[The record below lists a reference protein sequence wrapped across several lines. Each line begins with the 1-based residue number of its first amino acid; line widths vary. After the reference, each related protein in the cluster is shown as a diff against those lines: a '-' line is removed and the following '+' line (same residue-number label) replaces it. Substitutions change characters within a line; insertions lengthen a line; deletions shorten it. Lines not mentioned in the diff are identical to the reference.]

1 MAGKYA
7 CPDFNDFYKRY
18 LEVKNEINH
27 LPKNIIKKE
36 FSHGDNKYENYYTLS
51 KVLISNE
58 HCLFRKSDKS
68 SDALV
73 HYWLSKAAQK
83 AALIA
88 NGSRLMPFEM
98 FDLDYISSLIKRS
111 VDPNSII
118 DLPRELISKGI
129 ILIYEP
135 SLEGMK
141 LDGVVYKNS
150 TGNPVIALS
159 FRYSRV
165 DSFWFTLAHELAHI
179 YLHYEE
185 LDNAIYEDLDCVDN
199 NNLIEL
205 QANKLAKELL
215 VDKKMWRGSQV
226 RRLPTEEGIKKFA
239 KELGIHPAIIA
250 GKIRFESGD
259 YRLFS
264 KLVHSVNLREIIF
277 RDE

>member
-7 CPDFNDFYKRY
+7 HPDFNDFYTRY
-18 LEVKNEINH
+18 LEVKNEINN
-27 LPKNIIKKE
+27 LPKSIIKKE
-36 FSHGDNKYENYYTLS
+36 FLHSVNKYENYYTLS
-51 KVLISNE
+51 KALISNE
-58 HCLFRKSDKS
+58 HCLFRKNDKS

-73 HYWLSKAAQK
+73 HYWLSKVAQK

-88 NGSRLMPFEM
+88 NGSILIPFEM
-98 FDLDYISSLIKRS
+98 FDLDYISSLIKKS
-111 VDPNSII
+111 VDSNSII

-150 TGNPVIALS
+150 AGNPVIALS

-179 YLHYEE
+179 YLHYEK
-185 LDNAIYEDLDCVDN
+185 LDNAIYEDLDYLDN
-199 NNLIEL
+199 DNLIEL
-205 QANKLAKELL
+205 QANKLAKEIL
-215 VDKKMWRGSQV
+215 VDKKIWRGSQV
-226 RRLPTEEGIKKFA
+226 RRLPTEEGIEKFA

-264 KLVHSVNLREIIF
+264 KIVHSVNLREIIF
-277 RDE
+277 SDE